1 MQQVIDNNIKT
12 AAEAA
17 RTATAL
23 FDIPVLAD
31 TIRKL
36 VKRDQVTVC
45 RSGPKG
51 KFSEEEMGV
60 LEVAVLSYVLLLQ
73 ANCAKEKTSRDL
85 TDLVVGKVCFRQG
98 FCIKRRRWIYLVSRS
113 AEEENNKS
121 G

>member
-1 MQQVIDNNIKT
+1 VVDNNIKT

-17 RTATAL
+17 RRATAL

-31 TIRKL
+31 TIQNL
-36 VKRDQVTVC
+36 VKHDQVIAC

-60 LEVAVLSYVLLLQ
+60 LEVAVLSYVSLSQ

-85 TDLVVGKVCFRQG
+85 TDLVR
-98 FCIKRRRWIYLVSRS
+98 
-113 AEEENNKS
+113 
-121 G
+121 